1 MTSDSS
7 VRAAGSF
14 YRVCRNGVAIL
25 IGFAACTIPVCAEE
39 APSPS
44 HDSLKAIV
52 VTGKRVPV
60 IVPDAVL
67 KERVEDAMRSD
78 PYFLDEHVTVRVKN
92 GVVILEGIVF
102 DAWDLS
108 MASRISRKIPGV
120 KSVFNAIE
128 IHDSGD

>member
-1 MTSDSS
+1 M
-7 VRAAGSF
+7 
-14 YRVCRNGVAIL
+14 
-25 IGFAACTIPVCAEE
+25 
-39 APSPS
+39 
-44 HDSLKAIV
+44 